1 MHYVPLLHSWLLLL
15 SRVLLLA
22 FCGVHVHV
30 APAPRVVGVFVFCTP
45 VEVSIHGVS
54 KSQGPMVIVQLPQ
67 IPVLVR
73 RVVLGP
79 AR

>member
-1 MHYVPLLHSWLLLL
+1 MRYVLLLHSWLLLL

-22 FCGVHVHV
+22 FCGVRICV
-30 APAPRVVGVFVFCTP
+30 APVPRVVDVFVFCTP
-45 VEVSIHGVS
+45 VEVSIHGAS
-54 KSQGPMVIVQLPQ
+54 ESQGPMVIVRLPW

-73 RVVLGP
+73 QIVLGP